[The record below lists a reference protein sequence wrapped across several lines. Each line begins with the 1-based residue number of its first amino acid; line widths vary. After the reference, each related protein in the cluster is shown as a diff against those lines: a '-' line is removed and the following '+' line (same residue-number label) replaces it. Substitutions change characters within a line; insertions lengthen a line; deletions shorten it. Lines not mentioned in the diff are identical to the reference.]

1 MSPPLSKNTFDK
13 DYSEVNITIDLQQ
26 PFHVAYVT
34 IKYAM
39 SPRAKTWV
47 LEKSLDG
54 VNWEPWQ
61 YFARTQNACQDKF
74 GVFTS
79 VRLTDSTPICTQEY
93 TDFVPAKNGEVIVS
107 LINDRPSMIDPS
119 ESFASSKELQEF
131 VRARYVRIRLLEVN
145 TLLSHLMSPQPDAT
159 AKQRYFYS
167 IKKIE
172 VGGRCVCNGHAN
184 RCHQSLGEFKCDC
197 QHNTEGTNCERC
209 KPNYVQKKWKP
220 GMPDNDNVCEE
231 CNCHGHATVCK
242 YVEEVDLKRGSMD
255 IYGNYVGGG
264 VCQNCQGNTF
274 GNNCEQCKPGFWRS
288 PDQPKTDA
296 CQPCECT
303 PEHSLNGGICDT
315 RTGQCTCET
324 NFGGRQC
331 NQCQKGK
338 YYYPHCDRD
347 IRKAIFLIT
356 FILFDSSV

>member
-1 MSPPLSKNTFDK
+1 MPT
-13 DYSEVNITIDLQQ
+13 
-26 PFHVAYVT
+26 
-34 IKYAM
+34 
-39 SPRAKTWV
+39 
-47 LEKSLDG
+47 
-54 VNWEPWQ
+54 PWLK
-61 YFARTQNACQDKF
+61 ARF
-74 GVFTS
+74 
-79 VRLTDSTPICTQEY
+79 
-93 TDFVPAKNGEVIVS
+93 
-107 LINDRPSMIDPS
+107 
-119 ESFASSKELQEF
+119 
-131 VRARYVRIRLLEVN
+131 VRIRLLEVN

-184 RCHQSLGEFKCDC
+184 RCHQSMGEFKCDC

-242 YVEEVDLKRGSMD
+242 YVEEVDQKRGSMD

-288 PDQPKTDA
+288 PDQPKTDP
-296 CQPCECT
+296 CQ
-303 PEHSLNGGICDT
+303 
-315 RTGQCTCET
+315 
-324 NFGGRQC
+324 
-331 NQCQKGK
+331 
-338 YYYPHCDRD
+338 
-347 IRKAIFLIT
+347 RKFTVLINLT
-356 FILFDSSV
+356 KHYFSM